1 MSAERL
7 EQRLAVLIDDAAMLA
22 RPPEVAAIRRRG
34 RRRRATRVAAALAV
48 VVAAAVS
55 VPVGLDRV
63 ARPVTTATP
72 RPAQR
77 ISVKDWGVWRD
88 PDRGW
93 QLRFPRGWVL
103 DRWTS
108 EGGQVTTLLRPEQA
122 GLEGA
127 PYGSVAVELAV
138 QPASTLPLAPV
149 LADRQRWT
157 PPADTAVWSRWRG
170 ADGRVVQRG
179 VIARPLVPDQVRG
192 GWASRADVSLAIS
205 PQVTAQSR
213 RQLAAELRRLPGVRA
228 VVYQSPSAWRQEF
241 IRDHPGQPV
250 PPLDAKVEPWVGYF
264 YLRLDS
270 RKRIDELRARYCD
283 HTSCP
288 ERPIR
293 AVSDFKA
300 GLAAEVPAPAVYHR
314 LAWKGGTV
322 LRGKVS
328 VSRDTVEVDGRIV
341 SDPRDAEALWA
352 RYGRTGEA
360 ILATVVPIG
369 ERPVETVE
377 VPATP

>member
-1 MSAERL
+1 
-7 EQRLAVLIDDAAMLA
+7 
-22 RPPEVAAIRRRG
+22 
-34 RRRRATRVAAALAV
+34 
-48 VVAAAVS
+48 
-55 VPVGLDRV
+55 
-63 ARPVTTATP
+63 
-72 RPAQR
+72 
-77 ISVKDWGVWRD
+77 VWRN
-88 PDRGW
+88 PEQGW
-93 QLRFPRGWVL
+93 QLRYPRGWVL

-108 EGGQVTTLLRPEQA
+108 EGGQVTTLLRPEQVR
-122 GLEGA
+122 LEGT

-138 QPASTLPLAPV
+138 QPASTMPLAPV

-157 PPADTAVWSRWRG
+157 PPADTAVWTRWR
-170 ADGRVVQRG
+170 
-179 VIARPLVPDQVRG
+179 
-192 GWASRADVSLAIS
+192 RADVSLAIS
-205 PQVTAQSR
+205 PQVTAQGR

-300 GLAAEVPAPAVYHR
+300 SLAAEVPAPAVYHR

-341 SDPRDAEALWA
+341 SAPRDAEALWA
-352 RYGRTGEA
+352 RYGRTGEV

>member
-34 RRRRATRVAAALAV
+34 RRRRATRVAAAVAV
-48 VVAAAVS
+48 VVAVAVS

-72 RPAQR
+72 P
-77 ISVKDWGVWRD
+77 G
-88 PDRGW
+88 
-93 QLRFPRGWVL
+93 
-103 DRWTS
+103 
-108 EGGQVTTLLRPEQA
+108 
-122 GLEGA
+122 
-127 PYGSVAVELAV
+127 
-138 QPASTLPLAPV
+138 
-149 LADRQRWT
+149 
-157 PPADTAVWSRWRG
+157 PADLG
-170 ADGRVVQRG
+170 KGLGG
-179 VIARPLVPDQVRG
+179 V
-192 GWASRADVSLAIS
+192 
-205 PQVTAQSR
+205 AQPR
-213 RQLAAELRRLPGVRA
+213 
-228 VVYQSPSAWRQEF
+228 
-241 IRDHPGQPV
+241 
-250 PPLDAKVEPWVGYF
+250 
-264 YLRLDS
+264 
-270 RKRIDELRARYCD
+270 
-283 HTSCP
+283 
-288 ERPIR
+288 
-293 AVSDFKA
+293 A
-300 GLAAEVPAPAVYHR
+300 GLAAPLPARLGAGSVDQRRWSGHHPASARAGSAGGHALRVGGGGAGCPAGLDHAARSGPGRPATVDAAGRHGGVDPLAPGRRVPRHLSPGHRPRSPPAGGRAATAPRVPAPAVYHR